1 MYQLHEASY
10 PTPKIESTLFSPI
23 HRMAG
28 PNQRLSQPS
37 IVISAQAIESA
48 KSGGG
53 PAYASAAM
61 QPLAPSSAAQWGDA
75 QSQFQICSNQ
85 VCGPFV
91 GNCGAQCMNFA
102 SPMCNNST
110 LVNCMPTS
118 AQTTQE
124 IRQGTGWGGGAS
136 AARAAM
142 AGTGCPTTAG
152 GWGAAN
158 SAFCGCLN
166 SVCTNKKFAPSQA
179 RCEAACLDTNFSQCN
194 DTNILKCMTGQNIC
208 PAAARQIM
216 QAQDGTCALNP
227 SFCGAAG
234 AGCSYNTT

>member
-1 MYQLHEASY
+1 MSQQPNSSMYQLHEASY

-61 QPLAPSSAAQWGDA
+61 QPLAPSSAAEWGDA
-75 QSQFQICSNQ
+75 QSQYRKCSSQ

-91 GNCGAQCMNFA
+91 SNCGAQCTQFA

-124 IRQGTGWGGGAS
+124 IRQGTGGIGIS
-136 AARAAM
+136 AARAVASGGPT
-142 AGTGCPTTAG
+142 ASEYNSWYCGCFDKSPCMKQPQNTWAECSDIQGPYNIQPCFTKECEGSGFHSSQCPYALAHQNAFGAG
-152 GWGAAN
+152 G
-158 SAFCGCLN
+158 SHC
-166 SVCTNKKFAPSQA
+166 Q
-179 RCEAACLDTNFSQCN
+179 
-194 DTNILKCMTGQNIC
+194 
-208 PAAARQIM
+208 
-216 QAQDGTCALNP
+216 
-227 SFCGAAG
+227 
-234 AGCSYNTT
+234 